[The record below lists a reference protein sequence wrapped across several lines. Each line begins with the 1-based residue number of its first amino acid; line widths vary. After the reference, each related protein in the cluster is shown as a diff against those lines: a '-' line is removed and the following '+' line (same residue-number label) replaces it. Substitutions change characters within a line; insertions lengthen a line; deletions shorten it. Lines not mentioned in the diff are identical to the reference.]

1 MPKTVPVQDLL
12 ADPSLRKLLDGMQT
26 LPSLPT
32 LYQEL
37 VKVLNSED
45 ASIDRVAKII
55 AKDIAMVTKVLQVI
69 NSPFYG
75 LRARVSNPAQAVAL
89 LGLNAIKSLTL
100 STKVFAQFD
109 QARLPFFSLDVLWQ
123 HGLTTANHARALA
136 KEEHAEQAL
145 LEDCF
150 TAGMLH
156 DVGTLVLASN
166 LPERYT
172 EMLALMQ
179 EREMPEWEAEQQIYG
194 ATHAEVGGFLLSKW
208 GLSEEIVE
216 AVAFHHSPQRSVRPE
231 FSALAAVH
239 VANAMEEEA
248 QATSLGIAS
257 VGPDLDYLAACELAD
272 RLPLWQGLCRNEMV
286 GFS

>member
-1 MPKTVPVQDLL
+1 MPNTVAVQDHLS
-12 ADPSLRKLLDGMQT
+12 DPSLHKLVDGMQT

-32 LYQEL
+32 LYREL
-37 VKVLNSED
+37 VDVLNSD
-45 ASIDRVAKII
+45 DTTIDRIAQII

-75 LRARVSNPAQAVAL
+75 LRARVSNPTQAVAL
-89 LGLNAIKSLTL
+89 LGLNTIKSLTL

-123 HGLTTANHARALA
+123 HGLTTANHARAIA
-136 KEEHAEQAL
+136 KEERAEQAL
-145 LEDCF
+145 MEDCF

-166 LPERYT
+166 LPDQYT
-172 EMLALMQ
+172 EMLAIMQ
-179 EREMPEWEAEQQIYG
+179 DRGVTEWDAEQEIYG

-208 GLSEEIVE
+208 GLSERIVE
-216 AVAFHHSPQRSVRPE
+216 AVAFHHSPQRGARPE

-248 QATSLGIAS
+248 QAVALGIPA
-257 VGPDLDYLAACELAD
+257 VGPDLDYLAACEMTD
-272 RLPLWQGLCRNEMV
+272 RLPLWQALCRDETV
-286 GFS
+286 GYH